1 MANHTITV
9 INKSGGG
16 SGNGGGTKPNGKT
29 NQKDKMEKIE
39 NKKRVNGVRLIR
51 NIIRMNP
58 IAMLPALAL
67 TMEVAQRTINM
78 TTNILEAK
86 TGNAM
91 RYGNIRATASILT
104 NPFGALK
111 KTIWDGLII
120 QPMVIAR
127 QNETLNYDRQL
138 TGNVIYSGNKQ
149 KGVF

>member
-9 INKSGGG
+9 ITK
-16 SGNGGGTKPNGKT
+16 SGNGGGSSAGGK
-29 NQKDKMEKIE
+29 NNIKDKIDQ
-39 NKKRVNGVRLIR
+39 NKKHKINGVKIAR
-51 NIIRMNP
+51 NIIKSNP

-111 KTIWDGLII
+111 KTLWDGLII

-127 QNETLNYDRQL
+127 QNENLNYDRQL